1 MSRRQEY
8 HQTQTMG
15 SGSRTPSP
23 RFDPTAYIR
32 EQTRKR
38 TESGGLKNR
47 PPSLSNQRNGNPIRS
62 RSHSRDS
69 YRSNGGRWSRYSSA
83 SSLDSSAEDFIMGD
97 GVFNKKRS
105 SYSHEALHSLNSIRN
120 NSSPVHNSNKRVLSY
135 KSKTTKQ
142 PTVKAKPKSRP
153 ALDHSI
159 NLSDIDQRLKAL
171 KFLIHDH

>member
-8 HQTQTMG
+8 LHTRNSG
-15 SGSRTPSP
+15 SRSRTPSP

-32 EQTRKR
+32 ERTRKR

-47 PPSLSNQRNGNPIRS
+47 PPSLSNQRNGNPVRS

-69 YRSNGGRWSRYSSA
+69 YRSNGGRWSHYSSA
-83 SSLDSSAEDFIMGD
+83 SSLDSSTEDFAMGD
-97 GVFNKKRS
+97 GIYCKKRS

-120 NSSPVHNSNKRVLSY
+120 NSTPVHSSNKRVLNY
-135 KSKTTKQ
+135 KGKTTKQ
-142 PTVKAKPKSRP
+142 PTVKTKSKTKPS
-153 ALDHSI
+153 LDHSI